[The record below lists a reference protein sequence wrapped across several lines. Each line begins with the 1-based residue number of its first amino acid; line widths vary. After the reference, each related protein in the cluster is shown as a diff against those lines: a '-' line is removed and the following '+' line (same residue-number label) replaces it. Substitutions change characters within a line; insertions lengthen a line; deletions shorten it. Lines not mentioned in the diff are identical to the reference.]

1 MHGLISHHRLSFFIY
16 LSLRTFY
23 TYLCAFNFIIR
34 ITFSLAVKD
43 NALCLRKTWKM
54 SIDTLKCSFQFYA
67 KYSNRVSLTVTQNPC
82 AYHARA
88 LFRDCHWNWNSF
100 FIVGTNTQKRY
111 DIHIKHSFIATSTLQ
126 PIIWHTCDVKDI
138 RIEKTDPAVM
148 LEFTYFGWLVFYEES
163 IFYLFW
169 CYYMHVW

>member
-1 MHGLISHHRLSFFIY
+1 
-16 LSLRTFY
+16 
-23 TYLCAFNFIIR
+23 
-34 ITFSLAVKD
+34 
-43 NALCLRKTWKM
+43 M

-126 PIIWHTCDVKDI
+126 PIIWHTCDVKDKNRKKPI
-138 RIEKTDPAVM
+138 QQSCWSLHILVDLFSMRSLFSTSFDVIIC
-148 LEFTYFGWLVFYEES
+148 TYDNSNHFLCDSLSSSDS
-163 IFYLFW
+163 ISCFW
-169 CYYMHVW
+169 

>member
-16 LSLRTFY
+16 LSLRAFY

-34 ITFSLAVKD
+34 ITFSF
-43 NALCLRKTWKM
+43 CLGKTWKM

>member
-1 MHGLISHHRLSFFIY
+1 MHSLICHHRLCFFIY
-16 LSLRTFY
+16 ISLIISY
-23 TYLCAFNFIIR
+23 VHLCAFNLIIR
-34 ITFSLAVKD
+34 MPLRY